1 MPCAAPPPVPSGAA
15 ARPLLLVT
23 SLSGARE
30 HGGRTLPCQT
40 GRKPWFG
47 RKVGPNAFFFGIL
60 LDVAAACGAR
70 VPICRLNELQ
80 SIPSFM
86 HDILRRDGRRQLSP
100 ISGKSFLCRL
110 ARPRIAENLAATY
123 FLRPGGERHRRPAW
137 RHETRH
143 SGSDRWF
150 LLCNGRQ
157 APSRPPP
164 LPWIDLQ
171 HGSRINPPLHASSRV
186 APHLLSETS
195 WCP

>member
-123 FLRPGGERHRRPAW
+123 FSGPAANAIGGPPGV
-137 RHETRH
+137 TRH
-143 SGSDRWF
+143 GILEATAGFCCAMGARRRVGPRRSPGSTY
-150 LLCNGRQ
+150 NT
-157 APSRPPP
+157 AA
-164 LPWIDLQ
+164 
-171 HGSRINPPLHASSRV
+171 GSIRRCTPA
-186 APHLLSETS
+186 AG
-195 WCP
+195 